1 MIPNVVALAFSYA
14 VGRSSERSGDI
25 RWHLAVVCL
34 IGSGG
39 FLLLPVA
46 ATVSLA
52 LFLAAVSIITGYTI
66 AYYGPLNT
74 ALQNRIGAHA
84 GPLALVTTIGSL
96 GGFFGPTLT
105 GWVMQATGGQWTL
118 AARIF
123 ALTTLASAALAI
135 VCVRNLGGARR
146 AARHRAPE
154 RALRNRQGDRTMSK
168 DQPGSPSLPA
178 APAASASA
186 RASCASRAGASSC
199 GTAMR
204 LTASRRWTW
213 PTTPRWRPPRPARR
227 RRPADQRRRHRRQP
241 RSGRAQ
247 GSRRMGPGDGDQP
260 EWYVPLRACAVRA
273 LRGAWWSTSR
283 RWRAW

>member
-1 MIPNVVALAFSYA
+1 MFRQPLLWGLLLILLSAYAATFALAYFLPTILKNQYGITPLEIGALLMIPNVVALAFSYV

-146 AARHRAPE
+146 AAAP
-154 RALRNRQGDRTMSK
+154 
-168 DQPGSPSLPA
+168 
-178 APAASASA
+178 
-186 RASCASRAGASSC
+186 SRA
-199 GTAMR
+199 
-204 LTASRRWTW
+204 
-213 PTTPRWRPPRPARR
+213 
-227 RRPADQRRRHRRQP
+227 
-241 RSGRAQ
+241 
-247 GSRRMGPGDGDQP
+247 
-260 EWYVPLRACAVRA
+260 
-273 LRGAWWSTSR
+273 
-283 RWRAW
+283 

>member
-1 MIPNVVALAFSYA
+1 MLILLSAYAATFALAYFLPTILKNLYGITPLEIGALLMIPNVVALAFSYA

-146 AARHRAPE
+146 AAAP
-154 RALRNRQGDRTMSK
+154 
-168 DQPGSPSLPA
+168 
-178 APAASASA
+178 
-186 RASCASRAGASSC
+186 SRA
-199 GTAMR
+199 
-204 LTASRRWTW
+204 
-213 PTTPRWRPPRPARR
+213 
-227 RRPADQRRRHRRQP
+227 
-241 RSGRAQ
+241 
-247 GSRRMGPGDGDQP
+247 
-260 EWYVPLRACAVRA
+260 
-273 LRGAWWSTSR
+273 
-283 RWRAW
+283 

>member
-1 MIPNVVALAFSYA
+1 MFRQPLLWGLLLILLSAYAATFALAYFLPTILKNLYGITPLEIGALLMIPNVVALAFSYA
-14 VGRSSERSGDI
+14 VGRSERSGDI

-39 FLLLPVA
+39 FLLPVA

-135 VCVRNLGGARR
+135 VCVRNLRR
-146 AARHRAPE
+146 ARA
-154 RALRNRQGDRTMSK
+154 
-168 DQPGSPSLPA
+168 A
-178 APAASASA
+178 AP
-186 RASCASRAGASSC
+186 SRA
-199 GTAMR
+199 
-204 LTASRRWTW
+204 
-213 PTTPRWRPPRPARR
+213 
-227 RRPADQRRRHRRQP
+227 
-241 RSGRAQ
+241 
-247 GSRRMGPGDGDQP
+247 
-260 EWYVPLRACAVRA
+260 
-273 LRGAWWSTSR
+273 
-283 RWRAW
+283 